1 MVLQCRHWNYGPL
14 SASSLSNIAALE
26 YTVYQHEQ
34 AHASKSSETRP
45 IRVSIHH
52 EGPSTP
58 QASEGH
64 SGEESIWRAPDGY
77 MYGPNLTSQNS
88 FGTPQHCEEIARWP
102 GGRPLQSS
110 LGNRASHSPLGLATL
125 AKGVS
130 AEWAVPPAK

>member
-26 YTVYQHEQ
+26 YTVFTTYQHEQ

-58 QASEGH
+58 LGIREALRRGEHAEG
-64 SGEESIWRAPDGY
+64 SRRLRAELDFP
-77 MYGPNLTSQNS
+77 
-88 FGTPQHCEEIARWP
+88 
-102 GGRPLQSS
+102 
-110 LGNRASHSPLGLATL
+110 
-125 AKGVS
+125 K
-130 AEWAVPPAK
+130 

>member
-34 AHASKSSETRP
+34 ACESKSSETRP

-58 QASEGH
+58 LGIREALRIGEYAEGSERL
-64 SGEESIWRAPDGY
+64 RADLDFP
-77 MYGPNLTSQNS
+77 
-88 FGTPQHCEEIARWP
+88 
-102 GGRPLQSS
+102 
-110 LGNRASHSPLGLATL
+110 
-125 AKGVS
+125 K
-130 AEWAVPPAK
+130 